1 MRRIRMLINQLHGVC
16 GWSVAM
22 LLCLSFPRL
31 AAPTRMYYRLLD
43 VPWLM
48 EFVFL
53 IQR

>member
-1 MRRIRMLINQLHGVC
+1 MLIKQLHGVC
-16 GWSVAM
+16 GCHSWSVAM